1 MEEQKKNMLS
11 LIQPTNTPHLGNYLG
26 AMQNWVKLQNDYN
39 CYFGIADLH
48 SITVRQDPVKLRN
61 QIKESYALL
70 IAAGLDPEKSTLF
83 VQGHNPN
90 HAELSW
96 ILSCYT
102 QFGELSRM
110 TQFKDK
116 SAKHP
121 DNINAGLFTY
131 PVLMAAD
138 ILLYQADLV
147 PVGIDQKQH
156 LELARNVAQRFN
168 GIYGDVFTIPDGYIT
183 KTTAK
188 VMSLQEPTKK
198 MSKSDE
204 NPNASVW
211 ILDDKDTIIRKFKRA
226 VTDSDTV
233 VCAREGKDGIINLMS
248 IYSAVTNKSFEEIE
262 AEFAGKG
269 YGDFKTA
276 VGEAVADMLAPMQAE
291 FKRVF
296 ADKAYL
302 EDCMKKGSEK
312 AFKASRKT
320 LQKVQKKVGFLTQS
334 IMFRSNITNCFV
346 ILLIIRRYLAALLSC
361 PTKFLAAA
369 NKHLQ
374 FSAVSDKILYVTEK
388 FTTTREV
395 GASNGKM

>member
-1 MEEQKKNMLS
+1 M
-11 LIQPTNTPHLGNYLG
+11 QPSGMITLGNYLG
-26 AMQNWVKLQNDYN
+26 ALKNWTNLQDDYD
-39 CYFGIADLH
+39 CLYCIVDMHA
-48 SITVRQDPVKLRN
+48 ITVRQDPVKLRK
-61 QIKESYALL
+61 QARDLL
-70 IAAGLDPEKSTLF
+70 TQYLAVGIDPEKNTIYYQSH
-83 VQGHNPN
+83 VSQ
-90 HAELSW
+90 HAELGW
-96 ILSCYT
+96 ILNCFTYM
-102 QFGELSRM
+102 GELNRM

-116 SAKHP
+116 AAKHS
-121 DNINAGLFTY
+121 DNINAGLYTY
-131 PVLMAAD
+131 PVLMASD
-138 ILLYQADLV
+138 ILLYQTDLV
-147 PVGIDQKQH
+147 PVGEDQRQH
-156 LELARNVAQRFN
+156 LEITRDIAGRFN

-320 LQKVQKKVGFLTQS
+320 LQKVQKKVGFLT
-334 IMFRSNITNCFV
+334 
-346 ILLIIRRYLAALLSC
+346 L
-361 PTKFLAAA
+361 
-369 NKHLQ
+369 
-374 FSAVSDKILYVTEK
+374 
-388 FTTTREV
+388 
-395 GASNGKM
+395 